1 MGPRG
6 RAKAPTDIFYAQ
18 QQQQL
23 APLAEDPDP
32 ESQGDHNK
40 VRKETSWDLVKTW
53 FRTQTDKGGER
64 NLRLVLGVLGCPL
77 APIPLSNELEG
88 HSILSIKDNYPIEA
102 SSARYIIQQY
112 LASTG
117 CLKLG
122 ENDIKSM
129 YATGSVRLACGS
141 GESEGSLKKTGDTGC
156 FVVWQKSP
164 GRWLVELA
172 VAGYRVVA
180 GSDGRI
186 VWRHLPWLGTHA
198 ARGPHR
204 PLRRIIQGLDPRST
218 ALMFAK
224 ARCLGEKRVGD
235 EECFVLKAT
244 ADRAAI
250 SQRNDG
256 PTEVIRHV
264 LYGYFNQKNGLLI
277 YLEDS
282 QLTRVQ
288 VAGSAAVYWETT
300 IGSTLEDYKA
310 ADGVHVAHR
319 GRSVA
324 TVFRFGDNSGTHS
337 RTRVEEAWKID
348 DVVFNV
354 AGLSEDCF
362 LPPEEILKCF

>member
-1 MGPRG
+1 MVPKG
-6 RAKAPTDIFYAQ
+6 RTKTPADMFCMQ
-18 QQQQL
+18 QQHQL
-23 APLAEDPDP
+23 TPLTEDPDP
-32 ESQGDHNK
+32 ESHEDCHK
-40 VRKETSWDLVKTW
+40 ARKENSWHLVKTW
-53 FRTQTDKGGER
+53 FRAHTDKGTQR

-77 APIPLSNELEG
+77 APIPLTSETDD
-88 HSILSIKDNYPIEA
+88 HDIISIKNTPIEA
-102 SSARYIIQQY
+102 SSAKYIIQQF

-117 CLKLG
+117 CLKLQ
-122 ENDIKSM
+122 NSMKSM
-129 YATGSVRLACGS
+129 YASGSMRLACGS
-141 GESEGSLKKTGDTGC
+141 GESEGHIKRASETGC

-164 GRWLVELA
+164 GRWLVELV

-180 GSDGRI
+180 GSDGKI

-218 ALMFAK
+218 ALMFSK
-224 ARCLGEKRVGD
+224 SRCLGEKRVGD
-235 EECFVLKAT
+235 EDCFVLKAT

-250 SQRNDG
+250 SKRNDG

-264 LYGYFNQKNGLLI
+264 LYGYFSQKNGLLM

-300 IGSTLEDYKA
+300 IGSTLEDYRE
-310 ADGVHVAHR
+310 ADGIMVAHH

-324 TVFRFGDNSGTHS
+324 TVFRFGDTAGMHS

-348 DVVFNV
+348 DIVFNV